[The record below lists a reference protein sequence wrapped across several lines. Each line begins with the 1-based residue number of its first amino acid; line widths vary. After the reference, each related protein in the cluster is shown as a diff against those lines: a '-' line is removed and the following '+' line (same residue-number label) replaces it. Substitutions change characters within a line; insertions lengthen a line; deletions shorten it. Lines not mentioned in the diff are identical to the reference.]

1 MEMNATERSVRR
13 VRHELKRRLLEV
25 RKVERVT
32 PNYVRVTLGGDDLAG
47 YSSLA
52 YDDHSKLFFPAAGV
66 AAPVFPGE
74 GEAIMR
80 DYTPRRYDAER
91 GELVF
96 EFALHEGGPASDW
109 AAQAKPGMFLGV
121 GGPRGSF
128 VVEGGFDWYLLIGD
142 ESGLPSIARRL
153 EELPKTA
160 KAVVVVEVAN
170 GAEQQEL
177 TAPDDT
183 KIYWIHRDAGTAL
196 LEGVLS
202 QEFPPGEPY
211 AFVACE
217 GTVAKE
223 IRRHLVEDR
232 KLDKKWVKASGYWR
246 RGAVAVHDHLDD

>member
-25 RKVERVT
+25 RQVERVT

-47 YSSLA
+47 CSSLA

-128 VVEGGFDWYLLIGD
+128 VVEGNFDWYLLIGD
-142 ESGLPSIARRL
+142 ESGLPAIARRL

-183 KIYWIHRDAGTAL
+183 KITSCPRLRKRATSAARSSSHAR
-196 LEGVLS
+196 LS
-202 QEFPPGEPY
+202 RPFAPSTNSVEPTLMTTRL
-211 AFVACE
+211 ASVKRRAASLRSA
-217 GTVAKE
+217 TVMAAA
-223 IRRHLVEDR
+223 ILPFT
-232 KLDKKWVKASGYWR
+232 
-246 RGAVAVHDHLDD
+246 